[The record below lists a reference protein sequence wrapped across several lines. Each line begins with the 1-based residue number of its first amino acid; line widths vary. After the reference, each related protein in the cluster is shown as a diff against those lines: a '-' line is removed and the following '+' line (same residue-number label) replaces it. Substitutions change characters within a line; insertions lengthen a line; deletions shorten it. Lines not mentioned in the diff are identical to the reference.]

1 MSKPW
6 QGKSVVIV
14 DDSPSVREQLR
25 QTYEAIGMRIAGFA
39 GNGVEALELVA
50 KTSPELVS
58 LDLIMP
64 EMDGVEC
71 FRKLRRHHPEVRIL
85 VVSWLGS
92 EQKIIENL
100 KDVIP
105 AHLFQAKPALPE
117 GVRQKLERIYELPP
131 SASSP
136 VTAAVD
142 SDEVSDEP
150 SGLRG
155 LSAKVS

>member
-25 QTYEAIGMRIAGFA
+25 QTYEAIGMSIAGFA
-39 GNGVEALELVA
+39 GNGIEALELVA
-50 KTSPELVS
+50 KASPELVS

-71 FRKLRRHHPEVRIL
+71 FRKLRRYHPEVRIL

-92 EQKIIENL
+92 EQKILENL
-100 KDVIP
+100 KDIIP
-105 AHLFQAKPALPE
+105 PHLFQAKPALPE
-117 GVRQKLERIYELPP
+117 AVRQKLERIYELPK

-136 VTAAVD
+136 VTAAE
-142 SDEVSDEP
+142 SGLGAEEP

-155 LSAKVS
+155 LSAKAS